1 MRVLWVC
8 NVIPTAFAREFG
20 MKVNWGGGWIDGI
33 FERTKREPD
42 LKSATGEERLIELGV
57 CMPLSAKY
65 AELTT
70 QLDGVTFYGFKE
82 NMDAAERYDPQLEVR
97 FKKILDDFSPD
108 IVHIFGT
115 EYPHTLAMT
124 RAFEKPK
131 KTLIGVQ
138 GVCSEIA
145 KVYMA
150 DLPYVVQ
157 HAKTFR
163 DRYRR
168 DSLKE
173 QQEKFRLRAQ
183 MEKEALEKTGHITG
197 RTMFDR
203 RATARI
209 NPDAVYHPMNE
220 TLRDTF
226 YEGEWDIDRVRK
238 HSIFVSQG
246 NYPLKGLHFMLQ
258 AMPLILEKY
267 PDAHLYVG
275 GDSLI
280 GNVGGAFRERSKYP
294 LALRITA
301 YGLYLKR
308 LIRQGHLEGHV
319 TMLGRLNAEQMKEQ
333 YLKSHV
339 YVCPSVLENS
349 PNSLGEAMLL
359 GMPAI
364 AAKVGG
370 IPDLLTDGEEGI
382 LFPSGR
388 YGELAE
394 GVKAVFDERDLAGLL
409 GRGARRRAMI
419 THNPDTNFAR
429 LLEIY
434 RSMALQ

>member
-8 NVIPTAFAREFG
+8 NVILTAFAKEFG
-20 MKVNWGGGWIDGI
+20 MSVNWGGGWIDGI

-57 CMPLSAKY
+57 CMPLPQKY
-65 AELTT
+65 AELAT
-70 QLDGVTFYGFKE
+70 QIDGVSFYGFKE
-82 NMDAAERYDPQLEVR
+82 NMDAPEHYDPQLEAR
-97 FKKILDDFSPD
+97 FREILEDFSPD

-124 RAFEKPK
+124 RAFGKPK

-138 GVCSEIA
+138 GVCSEIE

-168 DSLKE
+168 DSLQE
-173 QQEKFRLRAQ
+173 QQEKYRMRAR
-183 MEKEALEKTGHITG
+183 MEREALENTGHITG
-197 RTMFDR
+197 RTLFDR
-203 RATARI
+203 RAAARI
-209 NPDAVYHPMNE
+209 NPGAVYHPMNE
-220 TLRDTF
+220 TLRETF
-226 YEGEWDIDRVRK
+226 YDGEWKYENIEP

-246 NYPLKGLHFMLQ
+246 NYPLKGLHFMFQ
-258 AMPLILEKY
+258 AMPAILEKF

-280 GNVGGAFRERSKYP
+280 GNVGGACTDRSKYP
-294 LALRITA
+294 LPLRITA
-301 YGLYLKR
+301 YGAYLKR
-308 LIRQGHLEGHV
+308 LIRQGHLDGHV
-319 TMLGRLNAEQMKEQ
+319 TMLGRMSAEQMKER

-388 YGELAE
+388 YMELAE
-394 GVKAVFDERDLAGLL
+394 GVKAVFDERELDEIL
-409 GRGARRRAMI
+409 GNNARRRAMI

>member
-1 MRVLWVC
+1 MRILWLC

-20 MKVNWGGGWIDGI
+20 MNVNWGGGWIDGI
-33 FERTKREPD
+33 FERIKEEPD
-42 LKSATGEERLIELGV
+42 RRGATGEERLIELGV
-57 CMPLSAKY
+57 CMPLPPKY
-65 AELTT
+65 ADLVT
-70 QLDGVTFYGFKE
+70 QIDGVTFYGFQE
-82 NMDAAERYDPQLEVR
+82 NTDAPERYDAQLETR
-97 FKKILDDFSPD
+97 FARILADFQPD

-124 RAFEKPK
+124 RAFGNPK
-131 KTLIGVQ
+131 RTLIGIQ
-138 GVCSEIA
+138 GVCGEIA

-157 HAKTFR
+157 HAATFR

-173 QQEKFRLRAQ
+173 QQEKFLLRAQ
-183 MEKEALEKTGHITG
+183 MEKEAIGHAGHITG

-203 RATARI
+203 RAASKL
-209 NPDAVYHPMNE
+209 NPEAIYHPMNE
-220 TLRDTF
+220 TLRETF
-226 YEGEWDIDRVRK
+226 YDGMWDYEKIRP

-258 AMPLILEKY
+258 AMPIILEKY

-280 GNVGGAFRERSKYP
+280 GNVGGAVAERARYP

-308 LIRQGHLEGHV
+308 LIRQGHLDGHV
-319 TMLGRLNAEQMKEQ
+319 TMLGRLSAEQMKEQ

-349 PNSLGEAMLL
+349 PNSLGEAMIL

-370 IPDLLTDGEEGI
+370 IPDLIADGEEGI

-388 YGELAE
+388 YEELAE
-394 GVKAVFDERDLAGLL
+394 GVKALFDERELDEIL
-409 GRGARRRAMI
+409 GKNARRRAMI
-419 THNPDTNFAR
+419 THNPETNHAR

-434 RSMALQ
+434 RSMILQ